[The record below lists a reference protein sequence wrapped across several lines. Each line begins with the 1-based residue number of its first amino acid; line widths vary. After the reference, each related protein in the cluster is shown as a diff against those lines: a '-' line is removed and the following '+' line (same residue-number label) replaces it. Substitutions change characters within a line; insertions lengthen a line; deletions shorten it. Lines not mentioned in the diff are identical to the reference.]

1 MSFLTV
7 NYSKLLIKKQWLL
20 DIQIDRISRLNKQLI
35 FLILLISPIVVEA
48 LGDAEDV
55 VVLLVAFGDDGVAIE
70 VVVVIILV
78 LVLVEVIV
86 LVPVLDAVV
95 VFAVNFVVV
104 E

>member
-20 DIQIDRISRLNKQLI
+20 HIQIYKISRLNKQLN
-35 FLILLISPIVVEA
+35 FLILLIAPIVVEA
-48 LGDAEDV
+48 LDDAEDV
-55 VVLLVAFGDDGVAIE
+55 VVLLVAFGDGVAIE

-78 LVLVEVIV
+78 LVLVAVIV